1 MPMSV
6 DTWTLAGAMALFV
19 AAAICAI
26 LNVVL
31 RPLLA
36 RYALARPNAR
46 SSHRVVTPQ
55 GGGIAVIAAMIF
67 AVLCAFVLFPDA
79 LNASVG
85 WLPVLAATVGLAAVG
100 VTDDILPLD
109 VMPRLILQA
118 AAIILTLAALPADLR
133 IVPVSPWWLERALML
148 IAGVWFV
155 NLVNFMDGIDW
166 MTVAEV
172 VPVTAGLAIFGM
184 MGLLPPDATI
194 VAIALCGA
202 MLGFAP
208 FNKPVARL
216 FLGDVG
222 SLPIGLILGW
232 LLVLLAGN
240 GHLVAAL
247 LLPLYYLA
255 DTTITLAR
263 RIAKGERFTQAHRS
277 HFYQRGFDGGY
288 SVYKIVGRVFAVN
301 VALAA
306 LALVTLVNNSWAA
319 QAAAFGAGCGLVAA
333 LLWSFER
340 AHTSR

>member
-1 MPMSV
+1 MSV
-6 DTWTLAGAMALFV
+6 ETWTLAGAIALVV
-19 AAAICAI
+19 AAAACAI
-26 LNVVL
+26 LNVAL

-46 SSHRVVTPQ
+46 SSHRAVTPQ
-55 GGGIAVIAAMIF
+55 GGGIAVVAGLVV
-67 AVLCAFVLFPDA
+67 AVLCLFMLFPA
-79 LNASVG
+79 TLNASSALLAVF
-85 WLPVLAATVGLAAVG
+85 AATVGLAAVG
-100 VTDDILPLD
+100 VTDDIRPLD
-109 VMPRLILQA
+109 VMPRILAQGA
-118 AAIILTLAALPADLR
+118 AVALTLAALPAEFH
-133 IVPVSPWWLERALML
+133 IVPAAPWWLERVALL

-166 MTVAEV
+166 MTVAEI

-184 MGLLPPDATI
+184 MGWLPPDATI

-208 FNKPVARL
+208 FNKPVARV

-240 GHLVAAL
+240 GHLAAAL

-255 DTTITLAR
+255 DTTITLGR
-263 RIAKGERFTQAHRS
+263 RIAKGEKFTHAHRS
-277 HFYQRGFDGGY
+277 HFYQRGFDGGF
-288 SVYKIVGRVFAVN
+288 SVYKIVGQVFGVN
-301 VALAA
+301 VVLAA

-319 QAAAFGAGCGLVAA
+319 QAAAFGVGCGLVAA